1 MRSLVLTCFLLLSLS
16 GLTQLKARI
25 AEEHFNLLEYGL
37 CVDMFDELSEKAAK
51 QGFKNENSWEHTR
64 KAALCHFYLFEMQ
77 KSCDRFKLLETQGK
91 LTKSDLEY
99 YFKAL
104 RALGKYPES
113 ISLIKDREEL
123 VQQSAYLSAMLT
135 HATENINFFRDSS
148 RITLHDPGIN
158 SGKGDFAPSYFGKEL
173 YYVSKAKNTRN
184 FKSLYAW
191 DLDYFTNIHKATPT
205 SDSTFLPGTLEKDQL
220 LSKAHD
226 GPVSFNSAGTK
237 MLITR
242 NLPVAKGSKVTKLAI
257 YISELSNGIWSE
269 PILMSINLEGY
280 NSGHAVFF
288 GNNDQLIYFASDRP
302 GGKGKSDLWF
312 SKFENNSWST
322 PENVAAINTTEN
334 ELFPF
339 ILDNTLYF
347 ASDGYLGLGG
357 LDIYLYDPS
366 LNSSAVNVGYPINT
380 SYDDFG
386 LITKD
391 GMTGYLSSN
400 REDYIDRIY
409 YFRKRPITIKLEGF
423 VFVQYKDKEALAS
436 QSVVLTEIKTGH
448 IDTLTSNEIGQF
460 SCFLKSD
467 GTYKLSTSKEDFIL
481 ISEALIQTADLNSDT
496 TLYCELGLK
505 PTTIQI
511 RLRVTEARTGNI
523 IPGALT
529 SIADKNMNGG
539 TPILTDESGMATF
552 KVDRNKSY
560 WAYAS
565 KKGYKDDSQ
574 PFNSENTNDKVIDLE
589 LKLPPIV
596 KGDRFKL
603 ENIFYDLNK
612 STLRP
617 ESKFALDKLADFI
630 IKNDLKIELSAH
642 TDARGSDAYNLK
654 LSQARAQSCVDYL
667 LTKGVKKSSITAKG
681 YGETKLMNKCKN
693 NVNCPEELHQ
703 ENRRTE
709 VKIL

>member
-1 MRSLVLTCFLLLSLS
+1 
-16 GLTQLKARI
+16 
-25 AEEHFNLLEYGL
+25 
-37 CVDMFDELSEKAAK
+37 MFDELSDKAIK

-64 KAALCHFYLFEMQ
+64 KAAICHFYLFEIQ
-77 KSCDRFKLLETQGK
+77 KSCDRFKVLETHGK

-99 YFKAL
+99 YFKAM
-104 RALGKYPES
+104 RALGKYAES
-113 ISLIKDREEL
+113 ISLIEGRKEI

-135 HATENINFFRDSS
+135 HATENMSLFKDSS
-148 RITLHDPGIN
+148 RIKLYDPGLN
-158 SGKGDFAPSYFGKEL
+158 SGKGDFAASYFGKDL
-173 YYVSKAKNTRN
+173 YYVSKSKNARN

-226 GPVSFNSAGTK
+226 GPVSFNAAGTK

-242 NLPVAKGSKVTKLAI
+242 NLPVGKGSKVTKLVI
-257 YISELSNGIWSE
+257 YFSELSNGIWTE
-269 PILMSINLEGY
+269 PVLMSINLEGY

-302 GGKGKSDLWF
+302 GGKGKSDIWF
-312 SKFENNSWST
+312 SKFENNTWST
-322 PENVAAINTTEN
+322 PENVAGINTTEN
-334 ELFPF
+334 ELFPYL
-339 ILDNTLYF
+339 LDNTLYF
-347 ASDGYLGLGG
+347 ASEGYLGLGG

-366 LNSSAVNVGYPINT
+366 VNSLPVNIGYPLNT
-380 SYDDFG
+380 RFDDFG
-386 LITKD
+386 LITQD
-391 GMTGYLSSN
+391 GITGYLSSN

-423 VFVQYKDKEALAS
+423 VYVQYKEKEALAS
-436 QSVVLTEIKTGH
+436 QIVVLTEIKTAH
-448 IDTLTSNEIGQF
+448 TDTLTSNELGKF
-460 SCFLKSD
+460 SCFLRSD

-481 ISEALIQTADLNSDT
+481 ISEANVETNDLNTDT
-496 TLYCELGLK
+496 TLYCELGLN

-523 IPGALT
+523 ITGALT
-529 SIADKNMNGG
+529 SIADYNMNGG
-539 TPILTDESGMATF
+539 SPILTDELGMATF

-667 LTKGVKKSSITAKG
+667 ITKGVKKSSITARG

-693 NVNCPEELHQ
+693 NINCPEELHQ